1 MPFSIPEFVSDLPE
15 LMDLV
20 NSVIALVEAEKSAVS
35 FVEKQ
40 KLSEPVQ
47 EKLAA
52 LIDKVKS
59 QAAS

>member
-1 MPFSIPEFVSDLPE
+1 MPFSIPEVIADLPA

-20 NSVIALVEAEKSAVS
+20 QSIVALVDAEKKAVT
-35 FVEKQ
+35 FADKQ
-40 KLSEPVQ
+40 KISEPVQ

-52 LIDKVKS
+52 LIDVVKA